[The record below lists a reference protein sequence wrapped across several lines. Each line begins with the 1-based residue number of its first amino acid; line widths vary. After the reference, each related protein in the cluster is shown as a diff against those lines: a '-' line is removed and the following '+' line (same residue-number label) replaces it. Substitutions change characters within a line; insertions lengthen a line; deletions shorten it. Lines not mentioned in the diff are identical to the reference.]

1 VQAYP
6 NSLLCKLSEDCAE
19 DTAVLTSSAGEREP
33 IAIDRDPKLFK
44 LVLATCISNKATADA
59 HKPSDSEASL
69 LWAELDF
76 YGMLPQM
83 EGGQLG
89 AVGGRTVLPAA
100 VLQHEF
106 ARDAAARA
114 SVCDARKAL
123 IEKSNTA
130 VVSLIVSQLGVLVS
144 TKLLAGAQQ
153 TQTFSEDV
161 AKRSNGD
168 LVGGD
173 WWMPAETRLG
183 LAPAPAESASDTQ
196 QAFVVTTGADGLAQ
210 VVSVD
215 AKPVL
220 PAGCPPPKMLP
231 AELTDPLKAHLCQL
245 GYTVT
250 VSTITPTVQSRGAAL
265 PACSLINVSWKK

>member
-1 VQAYP
+1 
-6 NSLLCKLSEDCAE
+6 
-19 DTAVLTSSAGEREP
+19 VLTSSAGEREP

-44 LVLATCISNKATADA
+44 LVLVTSISDKGAASA

-83 EGGQLG
+83 NGGQLG
-89 AVGGRTVLPAA
+89 APMGGRTMLPAA
-100 VLQHEF
+100 VLQHES
-106 ARDAAARA
+106 ARGAAAKT
-114 SVCDARKAL
+114 SVGDARKTL
-123 IEKSNTA
+123 IAKSNTA

-153 TQTFSEDV
+153 TQTLSEDI

-173 WWMPAETRLG
+173 WWMPAEKRLR